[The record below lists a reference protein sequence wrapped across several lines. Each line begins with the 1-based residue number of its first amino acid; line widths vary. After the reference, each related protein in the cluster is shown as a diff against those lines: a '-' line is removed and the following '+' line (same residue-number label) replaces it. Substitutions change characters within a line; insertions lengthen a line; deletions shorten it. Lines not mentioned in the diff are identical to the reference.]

1 MESITKAQARRL
13 AIASSL
19 NGTQKGRGRKAAL
32 KTVQHLGYVQ
42 IDTISVIER
51 AHHHV
56 FWSRQG
62 SYQPDYL
69 NELLAK
75 DRAVFEQWAH
85 AVAYMPIE
93 DFRYYLPKMEASRK
107 PPTNQWQKKRFQL
120 AKDLFKDILKRIE
133 NEGPLTSKDFD
144 HEGKANSGGWGD
156 RKSVV

>member
-19 NGTQKGRGRKAAL
+19 NGSAKARGRKAAL

-75 DRAVFEQWAH
+75 DRTVFEQWAH

-93 DFRYYLPKMEASRK
+93 DFRYYLPKM
-107 PPTNQWQKKRFQL
+107 
-120 AKDLFKDILKRIE
+120 
-133 NEGPLTSKDFD
+133 
-144 HEGKANSGGWGD
+144 
-156 RKSVV
+156 